1 MSNVNVSI
9 DGSQV
14 ATLVVATGSSAV
26 QVSGF
31 DIYSK
36 EGNIRVGNQIHVEVT
51 RATGALGFS
60 LISATNSALTGSVT
74 VLSTK
79 PDISSGTSKV
89 TLIFPVPTSLSQQ
102 FFGIRF
108 DGTTGTGA
116 VNNIF
121 WDQK

>member
-1 MSNVNVSI
+1 MSNVNVLT

-31 DIYSK
+31 DIYST

-51 RATGALGFS
+51 RATGTLGFS
-60 LISATNSALTGSVT
+60 LISATDSALTGSVT

-79 PDISSGTSKV
+79 PAISSGTSKV
-89 TLIFPVPTSLSQQ
+89 TLIFPVPTSLAQQ